1 MPEFWFWWAIPSLTK
16 KHREILF
23 SQINVQFFCVRI
35 SDKYYSKMYGE
46 HGYIIHTLSKIKVI
60 NVYMFSNI
68 HKKSIFTS
76 AVRFS
81 HLLSIRTLK
90 TD

>member
-1 MPEFWFWWAIPSLTK
+1 M
-16 KHREILF
+16 
-23 SQINVQFFCVRI
+23 QFFCVHI

-60 NVYMFSNI
+60 NVYIFLNI
-68 HKKSIFTS
+68 HKWIFYDFYMS

-81 HLLSIRTLK
+81 HLFSIRTLK